1 MRDVCL
7 FKMDGRG
14 LQGEPHVEISG
25 RTRTVLQEDK
35 EEAGLYIV
43 KYIPEETGH
52 LDIHVFWN
60 NAEIPGSPFTARI
73 CDAAAVRPVGGWEGV
88 LDQDVGFY
96 KCFYCW
102 MIRSGERLT

>member
-1 MRDVCL
+1 
-7 FKMDGRG
+7 MDGRG
-14 LQGEPHVEISG
+14 LQGEPHVEVSG

-60 NAEIPGSPFTARI
+60 NVEIPGSPFTARI
-73 CDAAAVRPVGGWEGV
+73 CDAAAVRPVGGWEAV
-88 LDQDVGFY
+88 LDPEVKMVGWLMVI
-96 KCFYCW
+96 K
-102 MIRSGERLT
+102 RSAN